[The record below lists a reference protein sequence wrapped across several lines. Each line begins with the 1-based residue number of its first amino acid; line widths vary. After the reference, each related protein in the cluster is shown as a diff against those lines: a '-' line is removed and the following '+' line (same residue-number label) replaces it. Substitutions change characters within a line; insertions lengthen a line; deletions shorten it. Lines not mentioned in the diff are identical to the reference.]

1 MTSGLFPVSTIALR
15 APGRARGTPWPV
27 PWYGIRAYAV
37 HFETQMHRG
46 IVRKL
51 LYNSCLHFA
60 RAGAILFGLDPTE
73 IM

>member
-1 MTSGLFPVSTIALR
+1 
-15 APGRARGTPWPV
+15 V
-27 PWYGIRAYAV
+27 PWYKIRACAV

-46 IVRKL
+46 VVRKL

>member
-1 MTSGLFPVSTIALR
+1 MMSGLFPVSTIALR

-37 HFETQMHRG
+37 HFESQMHRG
-46 IVRKL
+46 IMRKIL
-51 LYNSCLHFA
+51 SNSYLYFA
-60 RAGAILFGLDPTE
+60 RAGAILLGLDPAE